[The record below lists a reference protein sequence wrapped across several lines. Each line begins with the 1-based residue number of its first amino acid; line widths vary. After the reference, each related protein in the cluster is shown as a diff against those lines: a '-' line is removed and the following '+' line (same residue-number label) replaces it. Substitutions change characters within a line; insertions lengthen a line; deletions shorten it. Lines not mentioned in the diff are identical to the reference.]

1 MSTKPAWQHLTRLHH
16 HPRDDH
22 ITFDE
27 PTHKY
32 YVNGSCSGNI
42 SCTGFVHEF
51 FSHFDPKSTIAKMKR
66 SAKWSSSK
74 YYGKTDEE
82 IMKEWNDN
90 GKQASAAGT
99 AMHLAI
105 EQFLHGAPE
114 EIDPMIKETPEWRY
128 FMKFWED
135 CGGDL
140 EPYRSEWEVFTD
152 RVDTRSSPRSS
163 STASDAPRERKI
175 KLCGSID
182 MVFRRRSDGKF
193 VIYDWKRSKEIKS
206 ENPFQSGLAP
216 LDHLPDT
223 NYWHYTLQL
232 NVYKWILETYY
243 GMEIAD
249 LYLVIMHPDQPS
261 YRRMRLNILT
271 QEVEEMIECRR
282 RAVEAGCKQP
292 VLLPV
297 PEEPEDESPMEKKA
311 NGLEFDF

>member
-1 MSTKPAWQHLTRLHH
+1 MATYTERMAPQPWQHLSFQNH

-22 ITFDE
+22 IAFDE

-32 YVNGSCSGNI
+32 YVNGSCVGNI

-51 FSHFDPKSTIAKMKR
+51 FGHFDPKAIIAKMKK
-66 SAKWSSSK
+66 SANWTSSK
-74 YYGKTDEE
+74 YYGKTDQE
-82 IMKEWNDN
+82 IMNEWNEN
-90 GKQASAAGT
+90 GKQASSAGT

-105 EQFLHGAPE
+105 EQFLHGSADM
-114 EIDPMIKETPEWRY
+114 IDPAIKQTAEWRY

-152 RVDTRSSPRSS
+152 SLEPV
-163 STASDAPRERKI
+163 ANERKI

-206 ENPFQSGLAP
+206 ENAFGSGLAP

-232 NVYKWILETYY
+232 NVYKWILEKYY

-249 LYLVIMHPDQPS
+249 LYLVILHPDNPS
-261 YRRMRLNILT
+261 YRRMRLNFLT
-271 QEVEEMIECRR
+271 DEVEEMMECRR
-282 RAVEAGCKQP
+282 RAVECGCKQS
-292 VLLPV
+292 VLLPIPDA
-297 PEEPEDESPMEKKA
+297 PEEKKEK
-311 NGLEFDF
+311 GLAEFSFHL